1 MTGVERIRE
10 KKGGKESVPGNKPSH
25 QQPYTP
31 PHMKDY
37 ITTLIVTLWKKDF
50 DRQVHRIHHL
60 NDTNT
65 PDSNT
70 PAHV

>member
-1 MTGVERIRE
+1 ME
-10 KKGGKESVPGNKPSH
+10 KK
-25 QQPYTP
+25 
-31 PHMKDY
+31 
-37 ITTLIVTLWKKDF
+37 L